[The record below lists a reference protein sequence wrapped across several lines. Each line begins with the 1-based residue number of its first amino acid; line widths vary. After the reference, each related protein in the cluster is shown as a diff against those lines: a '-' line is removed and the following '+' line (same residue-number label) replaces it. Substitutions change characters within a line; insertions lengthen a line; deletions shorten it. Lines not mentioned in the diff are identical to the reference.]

1 MDAFFAEYSD
11 YSFDPMRPIV
21 EQFKRMARELHFGEI
36 KTKEAREDLRGAMV
50 LDFND
55 VFGVDENDLES
66 WQRLCRLLQVSPIPD
81 NIDECHA
88 VCSFPYCHSW

>member
-21 EQFKRMARELHFGEI
+21 QQFKRMARELHLGRTE
-36 KTKEAREDLRGAMV
+36 TREARDKLRSAMV

-55 VFGVDENDLES
+55 VFGEDENDLES
-66 WQRLCRLLQVSPIPD
+66 WQRLCRMLQVPIPD
-81 NIDECHA
+81 TIDG
-88 VCSFPYCHSW
+88 